1 MAPRAGG
8 SALGR
13 LGEEAAGAWY
23 LQHGYEVIQRNWS
36 CRTGEIDLICR
47 RGPVLV
53 ICEVKTRTTEQFGSP
68 FEAVTSAKRRR
79 LRRLATLYLLEAA
92 PTTTVVRFD
101 VVAVQHGSVEV
112 MENAF

>member
-1 MAPRAGG
+1 MVPHAGG

-13 LGEEAAGAWY
+13 LGEEAASAWY
-23 LQHGYEVIQRNWS
+23 LQHGYEIVQRNWS

-47 RGPVLV
+47 RGQLLV
-53 ICEVKTRTTEQFGSP
+53 ICEVKTRTTDQFGSP

-79 LRRLATLYLLEAA
+79 LRRLATLYLLETA

-101 VVAVQHGSVEV
+101 VAAVQGGSVEV
-112 MENAF
+112 LENAF

>member
-1 MAPRAGG
+1 MAPGG
-8 SALGR
+8 GGPPLGR

-23 LQHGYEVIQRNWS
+23 LRRGYEIVRRNWR

-47 RGPVLV
+47 RGEVLV
-53 ICEVKTRTTEQFGSP
+53 ICEVKTRSTEEFGSP
-68 FEAVTSAKRRR
+68 FEALTSAKRRR

-101 VVAVQHGSVEV
+101 VAAVRRGSVEV
-112 MENAF
+112 LENAF

>member
-1 MAPRAGG
+1 MAPRAAG

-13 LGEEAAGAWY
+13 LGEEAAGVWY
-23 LQHGYEVIQRNWS
+23 LRHGYEIVQRNWS

-53 ICEVKTRTTEQFGSP
+53 ICEVKTRSTDQFGSP
-68 FEAVTSAKRRR
+68 FEAVTAAKRRR
-79 LRRLATLYLLEAA
+79 LRRLATLYLLETV

-101 VVAVQHGSVEV
+101 VAAVQHGRVQV
-112 MENAF
+112 LENAF

>member
-92 PTTTVVRFD
+92 PSSTVVRLE
-101 VVAVQHGSVEV
+101 VVAVQDGRVEV
-112 MENAF
+112 LESAF